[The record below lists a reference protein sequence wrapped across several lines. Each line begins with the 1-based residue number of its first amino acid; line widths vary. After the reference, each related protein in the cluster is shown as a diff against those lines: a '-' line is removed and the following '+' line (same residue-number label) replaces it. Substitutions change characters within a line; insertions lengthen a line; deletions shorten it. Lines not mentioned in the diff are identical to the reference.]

1 MPLHARDYQR
11 NAEECLRLAKEM
23 KSPEHQK
30 AMLDMAGVWQ
40 KLAHEA
46 SNREQQPSERTNSE

>member
-1 MPLHARDYQR
+1 MPLNARDYER

-23 KSPEHQK
+23 RNPEHQK

-40 KLAHEA
+40 KLAREV
-46 SNREQQPSERTNSE
+46 SNRERQSSEGQS